1 MYGGIIMAG
10 VIIACIAVG
19 VMAAVAVFAGI
30 IAAISTVSGY
40 AKAEENDED

>member
-1 MYGGIIMAG
+1 MSIG
-10 VIIACIAVG
+10 VNIALCVFGAMV
-19 VMAAVAVFAGI
+19 AVAVFAGI

>member
-1 MYGGIIMAG
+1 MEG
-10 VIIACIAVG
+10 VVIALIALG
-19 VMAAVAVFAGI
+19 VMVSVAVFGGI